1 MSKGE
6 ISSKLGKGIKAMEED
21 DDRANTHT
29 RHARNE
35 TQVVLFKITGKSC
48 KETRGQRCER
58 GWEHDERE
66 AMHRQDEGR
75 KKSREDNQQE
85 LGNPFVTEVSPS
97 RATFSVQLALDSKT
111 AVQ

>member
-21 DDRANTHT
+21 DDRANTDT

-75 KKSREDNQQE
+75 KKAERTISK
-85 LGNPFVTEVSPS
+85 S
-97 RATFSVQLALDSKT
+97 LAILL
-111 AVQ
+111 